1 MRFLP
6 CCLVAQADL
15 WSVLPATPAQ
25 FTLGVVGMLFLLLA
39 FSSLATD
46 LVLIAGVL
54 LLLLV
59 GILTPADALSGL
71 SNEAMVTVAVLYV
84 VGAGVRETGGVDWI
98 AKALFGRPKSLLGAI
113 TRLVAPTMGLS
124 AFMNNTPLVAML
136 IPAVGDFAKS
146 NRIAP
151 SKLMIPLSYAAILGG
166 TMTLIGTSTNLVV
179 QGMLV
184 KEAARQE
191 AAVTAGESIEPDS
204 RVAPLSMFTIS
215 PVGVP
220 AAIIGGLYV
229 VFAARY
235 LLPDRRPP
243 LSTTDDPREYTV
255 EMQVEADS
263 PLAGRSIEDAGL
275 RHLPGLFLAEIDR
288 DGNSMPAV
296 SPRETLRGGDR
307 LLFVGVVESIV
318 ELQRIRGLVPAT
330 EDVFHLKAPRPQRCL
345 IEAVVSNTCPLVGVT
360 IRDSRF
366 RSHYNAVVVAVARNG
381 QRLHQKIGD
390 IVLHAG
396 DVLLVEAH
404 PSFADQQ
411 RSSRDFFLVSKI
423 EESTPP
429 KHELALVALG
439 ILLAMVLAISGKDL
453 LQVAAGA
460 LPALSPLAN
469 AWPRLSTFLAAL
481 LVAALMLVF
490 RCVSLERARKSI
502 DWEVLLAIAAS
513 FALGT
518 ALDKSG
524 AADSIAAGATQVAG
538 GNPWISLALIYF
550 ITLVVTELI
559 TNNAAAALMFPF
571 ALTTAEKLGVSYLP
585 FVIAVMMAASAGFAT
600 PIGYQTNLMV
610 FGPGGYRF
618 SDYVKVGVPL
628 DLLIMAVTVAI
639 APLVFPFYP

>member
-1 MRFLP
+1 
-6 CCLVAQADL
+6 
-15 WSVLPATPAQ
+15 
-25 FTLGVVGMLFLLLA
+25 MLFAAQTNGLLSAIGISPAALTFALVLALFVMLAVTSLAPDLILMTGVLVLLLA
-39 FSSLATD
+39 
-46 LVLIAGVL
+46 GV
-54 LLLLV
+54 
-59 GILTPADALSGL
+59 ISPTEALGGL

-84 VGAGVRETGGVDWI
+84 VGAGVQQTGGVDAI
-98 AKALFGRPKSLLGAI
+98 AKLMFGRPRSLFGAI
-113 TRLVAPTMGLS
+113 IRVVFPNIALS
-124 AFMNNTPLVAML
+124 GFMNNTPLVAMM
-136 IPAVGDFAKS
+136 IPAVGDFAKTQ
-146 NRIAP
+146 RIAP

-184 KEAARQE
+184 KEAAKQQAQE
-191 AAVTAGESIEPDS
+191 RAGTAIDAKQ

-215 PVGVP
+215 WVGIP
-220 AAIIGGLYV
+220 AALIGGLYV

-235 LLPDRRPP
+235 WLPDRRPA
-243 LSTTDDPREYTV
+243 LSTTDDPKEYTV
-255 EMQVEADS
+255 EMQVESDS
-263 PLAGRSIEDAGL
+263 PLVGKTIEDAGL

-288 DGNSMPAV
+288 DGNSIPAV
-296 SPRETLRGGDR
+296 SPRETLRAGDR

-345 IEAVVSNTCPLVGVT
+345 IEAVVSNSCPLIGMT

-411 RSSRDFFLVSKI
+411 RGSRDFFLVSKI
-423 EESTPP
+423 DESTPP
-429 KHELALVALG
+429 RHELALVAVG
-439 ILLAMVLAISGKDL
+439 LLAAMVVAVSGKDL
-453 LQVAAGA
+453 LGVAASVVPPLKVLAEGFPRVPMLLAAMIAGA
-460 LPALSPLAN
+460 LMVI
-469 AWPRLSTFLAAL
+469 T
-481 LVAALMLVF
+481 
-490 RCVSLERARKSI
+490 RCVSIERARKSI

-518 ALDKSG
+518 ALEKSG
-524 AADSIAAGATQVAG
+524 AAKMIADSTASLAG
-538 GNPWISLALIYF
+538 GNAVLALALIYF
-550 ITLVVTELI
+550 VTLVVTELI

-571 ALTTAEKLGVSYLP
+571 ALATAQRLDASYLP

-610 FGPGGYRF
+610 YGPGGYRF
-618 SDYVKVGVPL
+618 SDYLKVGVPL
-628 DLLIMAVTVAI
+628 DLLVLVITVIVAQW
-639 APLVFPFYP
+639 AYPF